1 VSGLSS
7 SKKEAIASVIVN
19 KSNYSCLIYKF
30 TAMKKIISTPNA
42 PKAIGPYS
50 QAVLVDNTL
59 YCSGQIAINPKN
71 GVLNNANITTETNQ
85 IMQNLEAV
93 LSEAEMNFDNVVKCS
108 IFLKDMKQY
117 TDVNKVYAEYF
128 NENPPAREAV
138 EVSVLPR
145 NVNIEISLIAVK

>member
-1 VSGLSS
+1 
-7 SKKEAIASVIVN
+7 
-19 KSNYSCLIYKF
+19 
-30 TAMKKIISTPNA
+30 MKKIISTNNA

-50 QAVLVDNTL
+50 QAVLAGNTL
-59 YCSGQIAINPKN
+59 YCSGQIAINPKS
-71 GVLNNANITTETNQ
+71 GALNTANITTETNQ
-85 IMQNLEAV
+85 VMQNLEAV

-117 TDVNKVYAEYF
+117 TDINKVYAEYF
-128 NENPPAREAV
+128 GDNPPAREAV

>member
-1 VSGLSS
+1 
-7 SKKEAIASVIVN
+7 
-19 KSNYSCLIYKF
+19 
-30 TAMKKIISTPNA
+30 MKKIISTPNA

-71 GVLNNANITTETNQ
+71 GALNNANITTETNQ

-145 NVNIEISLIAVK
+145 NVNIEISLIAVKWKEKVF

>member
-1 VSGLSS
+1 
-7 SKKEAIASVIVN
+7 
-19 KSNYSCLIYKF
+19 
-30 TAMKKIISTPNA
+30 MKKIISTPNA

-71 GVLNNANITTETNQ
+71 GALNNANITTETNQ

-117 TDVNKVYAEYF
+117 TDVNKVYVEYF
-128 NENPPAREAV
+128 GDNPPAREAV

>member
-1 VSGLSS
+1 
-7 SKKEAIASVIVN
+7 
-19 KSNYSCLIYKF
+19 
-30 TAMKKIISTPNA
+30 MKKIISTNNA

-50 QAVLVDNTL
+50 QAVLAGNTL
-59 YCSGQIAINPKN
+59 YCSGQIAINPKS
-71 GVLNNANITTETNQ
+71 GALNTANITTETNQ
-85 IMQNLEAV
+85 VMQNLEAI

-145 NVNIEISLIAVK
+145 NVNIEISLIAIK

>member
-1 VSGLSS
+1 
-7 SKKEAIASVIVN
+7 
-19 KSNYSCLIYKF
+19 
-30 TAMKKIISTPNA
+30 MKKIISTPNA

-59 YCSGQIAINPKN
+59 YCSGQIAINPKS
-71 GVLNNANITTETNQ
+71 GALNNANITTETNQ
-85 IMQNLEAV
+85 VMQNLEAV
-93 LSEAEMNFDNVVKCS
+93 LSEAEMSFDNVVKCS